1 MNGPTSGRAFWERT
15 ASSYD
20 RSMLLLGGPIP
31 AAVERVVEVVR
42 GSGRVLEV
50 ASGTGLFTAAMAPV
64 VGELIATDFAE
75 AMVAQTRARVA
86 GLTNVRCEVRDL
98 YQLGEELRDLDA
110 VVGANV
116 LHLVPDLELG
126 LAAMRN
132 ALRPGGVL
140 VLPTYCHSQ
149 TAVARAVS
157 AALSLVS
164 FPGRRRFDLATL
176 AEAVAGAGFM
186 VERAELVP
194 GLLPIGF
201 VAGRRER

>member
-1 MNGPTSGRAFWERT
+1 MTGPTSGRAFWERT

-64 VGELIATDFAE
+64 VGELIATDYAE
-75 AMVAQTRARVA
+75 GMVAQTRARVA

-116 LHLVPDLELG
+116 LHLLPDLELG
-126 LAAMRN
+126 LAAMRG

-140 VLPTYCHSQ
+140 VVPTYCHSQ

-164 FPGRRRFDLATL
+164 FPGRRRFDLVTL
-176 AEAVAGAGFM
+176 VEAVAGAGFTI
-186 VERAELVP
+186 ERAELVP

-201 VAGRRER
+201 VAARREG

>member
-1 MNGPTSGRAFWERT
+1 MTGPTSGREFWERT

-50 ASGTGLFTAAMAPV
+50 ASGTGLFTVAMAPV
-64 VGELIATDFAE
+64 VGELIATDYAE

-86 GLTNVRCEVRDL
+86 GLANVRCEVRDL

-116 LHLVPDLELG
+116 LHLVPDLDLG
-126 LAAMRN
+126 LAEMRS

-140 VLPTYCHSQ
+140 VVPTYCHSQ
-149 TAVARAVS
+149 TAAARAVS

-164 FPGRRRFDLATL
+164 FPGQRRFDLATL
-176 AEAVAGAGFM
+176 GEAVAGAGFTI
-186 VERAELVP
+186 ERAELVP
-194 GLLPIGF
+194 GLLPIGL